1 MYWEAVKE
9 CIRRDELEQLQL
21 ERLQATLF
29 RVYMN
34 VPFYRKRFDKLGI
47 DLDGIRSFEDLRKLP
62 FTMKEDLRESYP
74 YGFFA
79 VPLREV
85 VRIQA
90 SSGITGTPTVV
101 GYTRNDIKTWSNLM
115 ARILTAG
122 GVTQSD
128 IVQIAFDYG
137 LFTGAFGL
145 HYGAERLGASVIP
158 ISSGN
163 TRRQIKIIE
172 DFKTTALVCT
182 PSFAL
187 MIAET
192 LYEMGVNVNSLS
204 LKYGLFGAE
213 PWSEG
218 MRHELQRKLK
228 IVATDNYGLSEVMG
242 PGVAG
247 ECLERKGLHIN
258 EDHFFVEVI
267 DPDTL
272 EPVRPG
278 ETGELVIT
286 TLTKEAFPVIRFR
299 TRDLT
304 RMIMEPCPCG
314 RTFVRMGKV
323 MGRTDDMIMVKGVNV
338 FPSQIESVLSDIEGT
353 EPHYQIIVDRKGAVD
368 ELTVLVE
375 VSASVFFDQMKK
387 QKELIDL
394 AKERLTSELGIPV
407 EVKLVEKKTLERFA
421 GKARRILDK
430 RTF

>member
-1 MYWEAVKE
+1 MYWEAVRE
-9 CIRRDELEQLQL
+9 CMERGDLEQLQL
-21 ERLQATLF
+21 ERLQSTLF

-34 VPFYRKRFDKLGI
+34 VPFYRKKFDELNI
-47 DLDGIRSFEDLRKLP
+47 DPDSFLSLDDVRRLP
-62 FTMKEDLRESYP
+62 FTTKEDLRVSYP

-90 SSGITGTPTVV
+90 SSGTTGMPTVV
-101 GYTRNDIKTWSNLM
+101 GYTRNDIKTWSNLV
-115 ARILTAG
+115 ARVFTAG
-122 GVTQSD
+122 GVTQND

-163 TRRQIKIIE
+163 TKRQVKIIQ

-187 MIAET
+187 SIAET
-192 LYEMGVNVNSLS
+192 IGEMGISLDSLS
-204 LKYGLFGAE
+204 LKFGLFGAE

-218 MRHELQRKLK
+218 MRHDIQQKLN

-242 PGVAG
+242 PGVAS
-247 ECLERKGLHIN
+247 ECLERNGLHIN
-258 EDHFFVEVI
+258 EDHFLVEVI
-267 DPDTL
+267 DPRTL
-272 EPVRPG
+272 DPVPAG

-286 TLTKEAFPVIRFR
+286 TLTKEGFPVIRYR

-304 RMIMEPCPCG
+304 RLMTETCPCG
-314 RTFVRMGKV
+314 RTFVRMAKV
-323 MGRTDDMIMVKGVNV
+323 MGRSDDMLKIRGVNV
-338 FPSQIESVLSDIEGT
+338 FPSQIEAVLVEIEET
-353 EPHYQIIVDRKGAVD
+353 EPHYQIVVDRKAGVD

-375 VSASVFFDQMKK
+375 VSESLFFDEMKK
-387 QKELIDL
+387 QRELIDRI
-394 AKERLTSELGIPV
+394 KSRLYSELGIAV
-407 EVKLVEKKTLERFA
+407 EVKPVEKKTLQRFE
-421 GKARRILDK
+421 GKAVRVIDNRK
-430 RTF
+430 F